1 MAKKKTKPNALAER
15 YLAKTKTPAY
25 LLQDD
30 QFPITHFYDSGNY
43 ALNALLTGDWK
54 DGGYPA
60 GRVTQLAG
68 PNSVGKTYLFTEA
81 LILAQKNH
89 DALINAIDSE
99 FGSDAS
105 SWINRGVDPSLFIHN
120 PIYHVKQVTSEI
132 LAFTNEI
139 KPGEKAI
146 TIVDSIGN
154 LSSYKETQDLIDGK
168 DVADMTR
175 AKELKAMFRQLIVP
189 IGKSGMPLWIVNHEY
204 QTIGLFSSKVQG
216 GGTGPGYGS
225 SIVVSM
231 TKAKDK
237 TSNNIV
243 TGTVLN
249 CTSVKNRFAKEQSK
263 ISIIIDFESGLSRYS
278 GLFALALE
286 GGFITKSSAGYYSHK
301 GNEAKQRMTFYA
313 NNPEFWEEF
322 LAGDFGKWINDKFRY
337 KSHAE
342 RQSSEPSTFDI
353 DDELYLEDDK

>member
-1 MAKKKTKPNALAER
+1 MAKKTKASALAER

-25 LLQDD
+25 LLQEDS
-30 QFPITHFYDSGNY
+30 FPIPCFYDSGNY
-43 ALNALLTGDWK
+43 ALNALLSGDWK

-81 LILAQKNH
+81 IVLAQKKQK
-89 DALINAIDSE
+89 ALIHAIDSE
-99 FGSDAS
+99 FGSDAQ
-105 SWINRGVDPSLFIHN
+105 SWINRGVNPALFIHN
-120 PIYHVKQVTSEI
+120 PIYHIKQVTSEVLSFI
-132 LAFTNEI
+132 TEV
-139 KPGEKAI
+139 KPADNAVVLI
-146 TIVDSIGN
+146 DSVGN
-154 LSSYKETQDLIDGK
+154 LSSNKETADLLAGK
-168 DVADMTR
+168 DTADMTR
-175 AKELKAMFRQLIVP
+175 AKELKAMFRQILIPAGKAGVP
-189 IGKSGMPLWIVNHEY
+189 IWVVNHEY

-237 TSNNIV
+237 TKDKIV

-286 GGFITKSSAGYYSHK
+286 GGFITSPTQGYYSHHGSDK
-301 GNEAKQRMTFYA
+301 KNRMTFYA
-313 NNPEFWEEF
+313 NNPELWEEL
-322 LAGDFGKWINDKFRY
+322 LANGFGDWINDKFRY

-342 RQSSEPSTFDI
+342 RESAEPVSSDI
-353 DDELYLEDDK
+353 DEELYLEEEEK

>member
-1 MAKKKTKPNALAER
+1 MAKTKKKPNALAER

-43 ALNALLTGDWK
+43 ALNALLSGNWK
-54 DGGYPA
+54 NGGYPS
-60 GRVTQLAG
+60 GRVTQLSG

-81 LILAQKNH
+81 LVLAQKNH
-89 DALINAIDSE
+89 GALINAIDSE
-99 FGSDAS
+99 FGSDAA
-105 SWINRGVDPSLFIHN
+105 SWISRGVDPALFIHN
-120 PIYHVKQVTSEI
+120 PIYHVKQVTTEILSFTSEI
-132 LAFTNEI
+132 KAND
-139 KPGEKAI
+139 KAI
-146 TIVDSIGN
+146 TIIDSVGN
-154 LSSYKETQDLIDGK
+154 LSSNKETADLIAGK
-168 DVADMTR
+168 DTADMTR
-175 AKELKAMFRQLIVP
+175 AKELKAMFRQLVVP
-189 IGKSGMPLWIVNHEY
+189 IGKAGMPLWIVNHEY

-237 TSNNIV
+237 TKDKVV
-243 TGTVLN
+243 TGTVLT

-286 GGFITKSSAGYYSHK
+286 GGFITKPANGYYKHK
-301 GNEAKQRMTFYA
+301 GSDKKNRMSFYA
-313 NNPEFWEEF
+313 HNPGFWEELLRSGF
-322 LAGDFGKWINDKFRY
+322 GDWINDKFRY

-342 RQSSEPSTFDI
+342 RSAATPVTSDI
-353 DDELYLEDDK
+353 DEEMFSEDEE